1 MVSLKITSVEKN
13 KKNKDRL
20 SIYIDDRFS
29 FTISEE
35 DHLTLNLYE
44 KTEISEETIEY
55 IKDTLNFREAR
66 SKAVRYLSLKLRT
79 EKEVREKLL
88 NQGYDPDCTTKVID
102 DLKAIGYINNKLYA
116 QKYLFDRSK
125 LRPASKRMMKL
136 ELLSRGIE
144 EETADE
150 VLADWKVED
159 SSVAE
164 SLLKRKFGKYD
175 MSDKKILRKA
185 YMFLVHRGFSRDTI
199 KEALKAFGSDL
210 STSLDD

>member
-1 MVSLKITSVEKN
+1 MEITSVEKN
-13 KKNKDRL
+13 RKNKDRL
-20 SIYIDDRFS
+20 SVYIDGRFS

-35 DHLTLNLYE
+35 DYISLNLYE
-44 KTEISEETIEY
+44 QSEISEETLEY
-55 IKDTLNFREAR
+55 IKDTLNVREAR
-66 SKAVRYLSLKLRT
+66 AKAVRYLSLKLRT

-88 NQGYDPDCTTKVID
+88 NEGYDPDCTTKVID
-102 DLKAIGYINNKLYA
+102 ELKAIGYINNKLYA
-116 QKYLFDRSK
+116 QKYLYDRSK
-125 LRPASKRMMKL
+125 LKPASRRMMRL

-175 MSDKKILRKA
+175 LSDEKILRKA
-185 YMFLVHRGFSRDTI
+185 YMFLVHRGFSRETI
-199 KEALKAFGSDL
+199 REALKSFGSDL
-210 STSLDD
+210 STNLDE